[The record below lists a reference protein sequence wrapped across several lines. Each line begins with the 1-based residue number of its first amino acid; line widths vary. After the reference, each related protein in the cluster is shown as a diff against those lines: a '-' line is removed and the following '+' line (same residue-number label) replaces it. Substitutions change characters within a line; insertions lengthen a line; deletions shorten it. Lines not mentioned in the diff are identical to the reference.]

1 MTDGTFVP
9 GDAVVRVKTAMDLKN
24 PALRDWPALRI
35 QNTEEH
41 PHPRKSIGSKY
52 RVWPLLDFQSAVEDY
67 VQGVTHIIRGK
78 DLMDSTRK
86 QTLLYQHFGWDY
98 PETLY
103 WGRVKVHEWGGFSTS
118 QMRRDIEDGLF
129 TGWDDPRLPT
139 LTALRNR
146 GITAKALRDFW
157 VELGVTQKDISVPLS
172 TLFSHNTK
180 CIDDDAPRLSFI
192 RQPEK
197 LHLKGEHPASVSV
210 EVHPNHPS
218 RGMRT
223 FDVTSKDIWVEHEDS
238 VKTEVRLKG
247 FTNIENVGGS
257 AKIGS
262 IERNDRRPI
271 IHWLPDTSV
280 IPATLIVAEDGEV
293 RRLEGLIESHTYP
306 AGTMVQLERIGY
318 ARIID
323 NSTLIFT
330 HS

>member
-1 MTDGTFVP
+1 MWTD
-9 GDAVVRVKTAMDLKN
+9 AMD
-24 PALRDWPALRI
+24 
-35 QNTEEH
+35 
-41 PHPRKSIGSKY
+41 
-52 RVWPLLDFQSAVEDY
+52 DFQSAVEDY
-67 VQGVTHIIRGK
+67 IQGVTHIIRGK

-86 QTLLYQHFGWDY
+86 QTLLYQHFGWTY
-98 PETLY
+98 PETMY

-118 QMRRDIEDGLF
+118 QMRRDIEAGLF
-129 TGWDDPRLPT
+129 SGWDDPRLPT
-139 LTALRNR
+139 LTALRKR

-180 CIDDDAPRLSFI
+180 SIDDDAPRLAFI

-197 LHLKGEHPASVSV
+197 LHLEGEHPSNVSV
-210 EVHPNHPS
+210 EVHPNHSS

-223 FDVTSKDIWVEHEDS
+223 FDVSNKAIWIEHEDA
-238 VKTEVRLKG
+238 VKNEVRLKG
-247 FTNIENVGGS
+247 FSNIEINGNLAG
-257 AKIGS
+257 IGS

-271 IHWLPDTSV
+271 IHWIPDTNAT
-280 IPATLIVAEDGEV
+280 PAVLLVAEDGEIK
-293 RRLEGLIESHTYP
+293 RFEGLMEAHTYP